1 MVQMDGLEVIEVLAV
16 LKSPPVRR
24 LRLLVLWISEPS
36 VFDGL
41 EVSLFYCTCFVFRFP
56 MIVLP
61 LFWSMTFSWLHLLL
75 WCMVD
80 LIWCQF
86 DSWSFLFVQARTRDM
101 LHMSIRLFL
110 LWNITST
117 MGIELFWMFRLVCTK
132 QCCPFLWLDASML
145 RWKTFLFPIVDDGI
159 GAISILQL
167 VKLMSDIFCH
177 PLLVLVDGV
186 LWQLHELGDGLET
199 SPSLS
204 QHCSRCSFPQLPQHG
219 CYHLRAFP
227 ASVSWS
233 FPNHP
238 AAAVAAA
245 AADSRYFW
253 KFILGAG
260 LGAESRWFEVVSITL
275 SIQSG
280 ATVL

>member
-1 MVQMDGLEVIEVLAV
+1 MD
-16 LKSPPVRR
+16 LKFLCFTAIVASFAFQWSYCHCFGPWRSPD
-24 LRLLVLWISEPS
+24 WPS
-36 VFDGL
+36 FMMYGGFDMM
-41 EVSLFYCTCFVFRFP
+41 P
-56 MIVLP
+56 
-61 LFWSMTFSWLHLLL
+61 
-75 WCMVD
+75 
-80 LIWCQF
+80 QF
-86 DSWSFLFVQARTRDM
+86 DSWSFLFVQARTWDM
-101 LHMSIRLFL
+101 LHISIRLFL

-117 MGIELFWMFRLVCTK
+117 MGIELFWMFRRVCTK

-145 RWKTFLFPIVDDGI
+145 RWPYWMYFSFPIVDDGI

-204 QHCSRCSFPQLPQHG
+204 QHCSRCSFPQLLQHG

-245 AADSRYFW
+245 ADSRYFW
-253 KFILGAG
+253 EFILGAG

>member
-1 MVQMDGLEVIEVLAV
+1 MVAFEIDHIEECRNSVYLPGGWPQQVIGLPVSNDLVLTSFQDSFRLYTAIRACSSIDLFFPVSNMVQMDGLEVIEVRAV

-61 LFWSMTFSWLHLLL
+61 LFWSMTFSWLHLLS

-86 DSWSFLFVQARTRDM
+86 DSWSFLFVQARTWDM

-110 LWNITST
+110 LWNITTT

-145 RWKTFLFPIVDDGI
+145 RWKTFLFQIVHDGI

-167 VKLMSDIFCH
+167 VKLMSDIF
-177 PLLVLVDGV
+177 VIR
-186 LWQLHELGDGLET
+186 
-199 SPSLS
+199 SSSL
-204 QHCSRCSFPQLPQHG
+204 
-219 CYHLRAFP
+219 
-227 ASVSWS
+227 
-233 FPNHP
+233 
-238 AAAVAAA
+238 
-245 AADSRYFW
+245 
-253 KFILGAG
+253 
-260 LGAESRWFEVVSITL
+260 
-275 SIQSG
+275 
-280 ATVL
+280 